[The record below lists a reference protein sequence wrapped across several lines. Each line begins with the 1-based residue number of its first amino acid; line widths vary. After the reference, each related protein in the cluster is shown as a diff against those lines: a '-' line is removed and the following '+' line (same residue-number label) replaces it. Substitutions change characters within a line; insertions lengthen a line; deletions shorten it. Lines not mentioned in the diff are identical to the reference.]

1 MIPSKFFLFL
11 LFFSFCWGSCAQSIH
26 NKDDQINAAVLAAPE
41 EVRSDATVLGYD
53 GQGKLV
59 PLREGTGN
67 LICITDDPNQE
78 GFKAVCYHKNME
90 PYMARGRV
98 LRAEGKNGQ
107 ESFEIREKEAKS
119 GELELPET
127 PSTLHVYEGPGEF
140 NATTGKVDK
149 AFYRYVVYIPW
160 ATAESTGLPTK
171 PMTPGGAWIMNP
183 GTHRAHI
190 MVTPPRG

>member
-1 MIPSKFFLFL
+1 MTIRYIFIL
-11 LFFSFCWGSCAQSIH
+11 LFFSCCWVSCAQNIP
-26 NKDDQINAAVLAAPE
+26 NAADQIAAATLAAPE
-41 EVRSDATVLGYD
+41 EMRPTASVLGYD
-53 GQGKLV
+53 AKGELV
-59 PLREGTGN
+59 TLREGTGN

-78 GFKAVCYHKNME
+78 GFKSVCYHTNLE
-90 PYMARGRV
+90 PYMTRGRV
-98 LRAEGKNGQ
+98 LKVEGKNGQ
-107 ESFEIREKEAKS
+107 ESFDIREAEAKS
-119 GELELPET
+119 GVLNLPET

-140 NATTGKVDK
+140 DATTGTVSK

-190 MVTPPRG
+190 MVTPPRE

>member
-1 MIPSKFFLFL
+1 MQPSKFFFFILFC
-11 LFFSFCWGSCAQSIH
+11 SFCMGSCAQNIP

-41 EVRSDATVLGYD
+41 DMRADATVLGYD
-53 GQGKLV
+53 SQGQLIS
-59 PLREGTGN
+59 LRAGTGN
-67 LICITDDPNQE
+67 LICITDDPNNE
-78 GFKAVCYHKNME
+78 GFKSVCYHKNME
-90 PYMARGRV
+90 PYMERGRV
-98 LRAEGKNGQ
+98 LKAEGKNGQ
-107 ESFEIREKEAKS
+107 ESFDIREKEAKS
-119 GELELPET
+119 GALVLPKT
-127 PSTLHVYEGPGEF
+127 PSTLHVYEGPGEYDP
-140 NATTGKVDK
+140 TSGKVNK

>member
-1 MIPSKFFLFL
+1 MSAKYLCI
-11 LFFSFCWGSCAQSIH
+11 LFFFSSCLVSCAQSIP
-26 NKDDQINAAVLAAPE
+26 NLEDQITAATLAAPE
-41 EVRSDATVLGYD
+41 EMRSNASVLGYD
-53 GQGKLV
+53 AKGELTTLK
-59 PLREGTGN
+59 EGIGN
-67 LICITDDPNQE
+67 LICITDDPNLE
-78 GFKAVCYHKNME
+78 GFKSVCYHKNME
-90 PYMARGRV
+90 PYMARGRA
-98 LRAEGKNGQ
+98 LKAEGKNGQ
-107 ESFEIREKEAKS
+107 ESFDIREAEAKS
-119 GELELPET
+119 GTLALPET

-140 NATTGKVDK
+140 DAATGTVSK